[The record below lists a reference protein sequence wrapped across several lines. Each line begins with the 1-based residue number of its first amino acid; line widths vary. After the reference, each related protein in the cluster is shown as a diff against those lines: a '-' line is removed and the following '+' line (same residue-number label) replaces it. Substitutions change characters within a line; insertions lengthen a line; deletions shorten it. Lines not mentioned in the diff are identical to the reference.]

1 MGSGWQGRQ
10 EPQCS
15 SFSREWWD
23 QEVVSRICLIT
34 SESLIP
40 LLGEDGLTAVVLP
53 RFVSNAA
60 TLGGCCS

>member
-1 MGSGWQGRQ
+1 
-10 EPQCS
+10 
-15 SFSREWWD
+15 
-23 QEVVSRICLIT
+23 VVSRICLIT